1 MPQASVKR
9 LIEADKQKLIELV
22 LDIEKY
28 KDFIPYCL
36 DSKVYERNDK
46 GDKIFIVADLTIGK
60 GIFKDTYKSDVKYHK
75 LDNTIYVTNID
86 GPLRYLENVWKF
98 TEKDNITEVSFDVN
112 FELVRLLQNQEYLI
126 NSLIHINFY
135 LMTQILCRP
144 KFLLHQL
151 LKNFH

>member
-60 GIFKDTYKSDVKYHK
+60 GIFKDTYKSDVKYNK

-98 TEKDNITEVSFDVN
+98 TEKNNITEVSFDVD
-112 FELVRLLQNQEYLI
+112 FELKNKFLNI
-126 NSLIHINFY
+126 
-135 LMTQILCRP
+135 LMTKSFNYGLNKIADAFQNRAEELFR
-144 KFLLHQL
+144 
-151 LKNFH
+151 NT

>member
-46 GDKIFIVADLTIGK
+46 GDKIFIIADLTIGK
-60 GIFKDTYKSDVKYHK
+60 GIFKDTYKSDVKYNK
-75 LDNTIYVTNID
+75 LNNTIYVTNID

-98 TEKDNITEVSFDVN
+98 TEKDNITEVSFDVD
-112 FELVRLLQNQEYLI
+112 FELKNKFKNI
-126 NSLIHINFY
+126 ND
-135 LMTQILCRP
+135 
-144 KFLLHQL
+144 
-151 LKNFH
+151 

>member
-60 GIFKDTYKSDVKYHK
+60 GIFKDTYKSDVKYNK
-75 LDNTIYVTNID
+75 LNNTIYVTNID

-98 TEKDNITEVSFDVN
+98 TEKDNITEVSFDVD
-112 FELVRLLQNQEYLI
+112 FELKNKFLNI
-126 NSLIHINFY
+126 
-135 LMTQILCRP
+135 LMTKSFNYGLNKIADAFQKRAEELFR
-144 KFLLHQL
+144 
-151 LKNFH
+151 NT

>member
-60 GIFKDTYKSDVKYHK
+60 GIFKDTYKSDVKYNK

-86 GPLRYLENVWKF
+86 GPLKYLENVWKF
-98 TEKDNITEVSFDVN
+98 TEKDNITEVSFDVD
-112 FELVRLLQNQEYLI
+112 FELKNKFLNI
-126 NSLIHINFY
+126 
-135 LMTQILCRP
+135 LMTKSFQYGLEKIADAFQKRAETL
-144 KFLLHQL
+144 
-151 LKNFH
+151 

>member
-36 DSKVYERNDK
+36 DSKVYERNDT

-60 GIFKDTYKSDVKYHK
+60 GIFKDTYKSDVKYNK

-98 TEKDNITEVSFDVN
+98 TEKDNITEVSFDVD
-112 FELVRLLQNQEYLI
+112 FELKN
-126 NSLIHINFY
+126 
-135 LMTQILCRP
+135 
-144 KFLLHQL
+144 KFLNILMAKSFNYGLNKIADAFQNRAEEL
-151 LKNFH
+151 FRNT

>member
-60 GIFKDTYKSDVKYHK
+60 GIFKDTYKSDVKYNK
-75 LDNTIYVTNID
+75 LNNTIYVTNID
-86 GPLRYLENVWKF
+86 GPLKYLENVWKF
-98 TEKDNITEVSFDVN
+98 TEKDNFTEVSFDVDFALKN
-112 FELVRLLQNQEYLI
+112 
-126 NSLIHINFY
+126 
-135 LMTQILCRP
+135 
-144 KFLLHQL
+144 KFLNILMAKSFNYGLNKIADAFQNRAEEL
-151 LKNFH
+151 FRNT

>member
-60 GIFKDTYKSDVKYHK
+60 GIFKDTYKSDVKYNK
-75 LDNTIYVTNID
+75 LNNTIYVTNID

-98 TEKDNITEVSFDVN
+98 TEKDNITEVSFDVD
-112 FELVRLLQNQEYLI
+112 FELKNKFLNI
-126 NSLIHINFY
+126 
-135 LMTQILCRP
+135 LMTKSFNYGLNKIADAFQNRAEEL
-144 KFLLHQL
+144 FS
-151 LKNFH
+151 NT

>member
-60 GIFKDTYKSDVKYHK
+60 GIFKDTYKSDVKYNK

-86 GPLRYLENVWKF
+86 GPLRYLENVWTF
-98 TEKDNITEVSFDVN
+98 TEKDNITEVSFDVD
-112 FELVRLLQNQEYLI
+112 FELKNKFLNI
-126 NSLIHINFY
+126 
-135 LMTQILCRP
+135 LMTKSFNYGLNKIADAFQNRAEELFR
-144 KFLLHQL
+144 
-151 LKNFH
+151 NT

>member
-60 GIFKDTYKSDVKYHK
+60 GIFKDTYKSDVKYNK
-75 LDNTIYVTNID
+75 LNNTIYVTNID
-86 GPLRYLENVWKF
+86 GPLRYLENIWKF
-98 TEKDNITEVSFDVN
+98 TEKNNATEVSFDVN
-112 FELVRLLQNQEYLI
+112 FELKN
-126 NSLIHINFY
+126 
-135 LMTQILCRP
+135 
-144 KFLLHQL
+144 KFLNILITKSFNYGLNKIADAFQNRAEEL
-151 LKNFH
+151 FRNT

>member
-60 GIFKDTYKSDVKYHK
+60 GIFKDTYKSDVRYNK
-75 LDNTIYVTNID
+75 LNNTIYVTNID
-86 GPLRYLENVWKF
+86 GPLKYLENVWKF
-98 TEKDNITEVSFDVN
+98 TEKDNFTEVSFDVD
-112 FELVRLLQNQEYLI
+112 FELKNKFLNI
-126 NSLIHINFY
+126 
-135 LMTQILCRP
+135 LMTKSFNYGLNKIADAFQNRAEELFR
-144 KFLLHQL
+144 
-151 LKNFH
+151 NT

>member
-60 GIFKDTYKSDVKYHK
+60 GIFKDTYKSDVKYNK
-75 LDNTIYVTNID
+75 LNNTIYVTNID

-98 TEKDNITEVSFDVN
+98 TEKDNITEVSFDVD
-112 FELVRLLQNQEYLI
+112 FELKN
-126 NSLIHINFY
+126 
-135 LMTQILCRP
+135 
-144 KFLLHQL
+144 KFLNILMPKSFNYGLNKIADAFQNRAEEL
-151 LKNFH
+151 FRNT

>member
-60 GIFKDTYKSDVKYHK
+60 GIFKDTYKSDVKYNK

-86 GPLRYLENVWKF
+86 GPLRYLENIWKF
-98 TEKDNITEVSFDVN
+98 TEKDNITEVSFDVD
-112 FELVRLLQNQEYLI
+112 FELKN
-126 NSLIHINFY
+126 
-135 LMTQILCRP
+135 
-144 KFLLHQL
+144 KFLNILMAKSFNYGLNKIADAFQNRAEEL
-151 LKNFH
+151 FRNT

>member
-60 GIFKDTYKSDVKYHK
+60 GIFKDTYKSDVKYNK

-98 TEKDNITEVSFDVN
+98 TEKDNITEVSFDVD
-112 FELVRLLQNQEYLI
+112 FELKNKFLNI
-126 NSLIHINFY
+126 
-135 LMTQILCRP
+135 LMTKSFNYGLNKIADAFQNRAEEL
-144 KFLLHQL
+144 
-151 LKNFH
+151 FHNT

>member
-36 DSKVYERNDK
+36 DSKVYERDDK

-60 GIFKDTYKSDVKYHK
+60 GIFKDTYKSDVKYNK

-98 TEKDNITEVSFDVN
+98 TEKDNITEVSFDVD
-112 FELVRLLQNQEYLI
+112 FELKNKFLNI
-126 NSLIHINFY
+126 
-135 LMTQILCRP
+135 LMTKSFNYGLNKIADAFQNRSEELFR
-144 KFLLHQL
+144 
-151 LKNFH
+151 NT

>member
-60 GIFKDTYKSDVKYHK
+60 GIFKDTYKSDVKYNK

-98 TEKDNITEVSFDVN
+98 TEKDNITEVSFDVD
-112 FELVRLLQNQEYLI
+112 FELKNKFLNI
-126 NSLIHINFY
+126 
-135 LMTQILCRP
+135 LMTKSFNYGLNKIADAFQNRAEELFRNI
-144 KFLLHQL
+144 
-151 LKNFH
+151 

>member
-60 GIFKDTYKSDVKYHK
+60 GIFKDTYKSDVKYNK
-75 LDNTIYVTNID
+75 LDNTIHVTNID

-98 TEKDNITEVSFDVN
+98 TEKDNITEVSFDVD
-112 FELVRLLQNQEYLI
+112 FELKNKFLNI
-126 NSLIHINFY
+126 
-135 LMTQILCRP
+135 LMTKSFNYGLNKIADAFQNRAEELFR
-144 KFLLHQL
+144 
-151 LKNFH
+151 NT

>member
-46 GDKIFIVADLTIGK
+46 GDKIFIIADLTIGK
-60 GIFKDTYKSDVKYHK
+60 GIFKDTYKSDVRYNK
-75 LDNTIYVTNID
+75 LNNTIYVTNID

-98 TEKDNITEVSFDVN
+98 NEKDNITEVSFDVD
-112 FELVRLLQNQEYLI
+112 FELKNKFLNI
-126 NSLIHINFY
+126 
-135 LMTQILCRP
+135 LMTKSFKYGLNKIADAFQNRAEELFR
-144 KFLLHQL
+144 
-151 LKNFH
+151 NT

>member
-36 DSKVYERNDK
+36 DSKVYERDDK

-60 GIFKDTYKSDVKYHK
+60 GIFKDTYKSDVKYNK

-86 GPLRYLENVWKF
+86 GPLKYLENVWKF
-98 TEKDNITEVSFDVN
+98 TEKDNITEVSFDVD
-112 FELVRLLQNQEYLI
+112 FELKNKFLNI
-126 NSLIHINFY
+126 
-135 LMTQILCRP
+135 LMTKSFNYGLNKIADAFQNRAEELFR
-144 KFLLHQL
+144 
-151 LKNFH
+151 NT

>member
-46 GDKIFIVADLTIGK
+46 GDKIFIIADLTIGK
-60 GIFKDTYKSDVKYHK
+60 GIFKDTYKSDVKYNK

-112 FELVRLLQNQEYLI
+112 FELKNKFLNI
-126 NSLIHINFY
+126 
-135 LMTQILCRP
+135 LMTKSFNYGLNKIADAFQNRAEELFR
-144 KFLLHQL
+144 
-151 LKNFH
+151 NT

>member
-36 DSKVYERNDK
+36 DSKVYERNDQ

-60 GIFKDTYKSDVKYHK
+60 GIFKDTYKSDVKYNK

-98 TEKDNITEVSFDVN
+98 TEKDNITEVSFDVD
-112 FELVRLLQNQEYLI
+112 FELKNKFLNI
-126 NSLIHINFY
+126 
-135 LMTQILCRP
+135 LMTKSFNYGLNKIADAFQNRAEELFR
-144 KFLLHQL
+144 
-151 LKNFH
+151 NT

>member
-60 GIFKDTYKSDVKYHK
+60 GIFKDTYKSDVKYNK

-86 GPLRYLENVWKF
+86 GPLRYLENIWKF
-98 TEKDNITEVSFDVN
+98 TEKDNITEVSFDVD
-112 FELVRLLQNQEYLI
+112 FELKNKFLNI
-126 NSLIHINFY
+126 
-135 LMTQILCRP
+135 LMTKSFNYGLNKIADAFQNRAEELFR
-144 KFLLHQL
+144 
-151 LKNFH
+151 NT

>member
-60 GIFKDTYKSDVKYHK
+60 GIFKDTYKSDVKYNK
-75 LDNTIYVTNID
+75 LNNTIYVTLTEYETKKVFAFYSNGDSVGGYPVYGTSVVDISNAD
-86 GPLRYLENVWKF
+86 NDNALEMIVQ
-98 TEKDNITEVSFDVN
+98 TDED
-112 FELVRLLQNQEYLI
+112 ELTIYQI
-126 NSLIHINFY
+126 N
-135 LMTQILCRP
+135 
-144 KFLLHQL
+144 
-151 LKNFH
+151 

>member
-60 GIFKDTYKSDVKYHK
+60 GIFKDTYKSDVKYDK
-75 LDNTIYVTNID
+75 LHNTIYVTNID

-98 TEKDNITEVSFDVN
+98 TEKDNFTEVSFDVD
-112 FELVRLLQNQEYLI
+112 FELKNKFLNI
-126 NSLIHINFY
+126 
-135 LMTQILCRP
+135 LMTKSFNYGLNKIADAFQNRAEELFR
-144 KFLLHQL
+144 
-151 LKNFH
+151 NT